1 MNLPNKLTLLRV
13 CMIPFFVVF
22 ARMGAFWAQCVAVGI
37 YALACITDTLD
48 GHIARSRNLITDF
61 GKFMDPIADK
71 LLVMSALV
79 VLTAQGR
86 MPDWV
91 CILMLAREFLV
102 SGFRLVAVE
111 NGRVI
116 AAGPLGKLKTE
127 GEEDETTVTTFV
139 PYKISGTEVYY
150 SGGIVIETVGEMQ
163 DENSDG
169 EIDEKD
175 ILTQAQYRLKYGYDN
190 TLSGKVEKYL
200 NGQSD
205 HGVNVAI
212 SETFSAKGFD
222 NKNQFEY
229 STSFANR
236 QHGDLSFARPWKTK
250 VYRAYTYLRDYDGSA
265 ATASNLKWDNQP
277 VTSETEISSI
287 TSHSGALIKV
297 SMPV

>member
-22 ARMGAFWAQCVAVGI
+22 ARMSAFWAQCVAVGI

-61 GKFMDPIADK
+61 GKFRDPIADK

-116 AAGPLGKLKTE
+116 AAGPLGKLKTVFQMVATIALMLLVPVA
-127 GEEDETTVTTFV
+127 GE
-139 PYKISGTEVYY
+139 P
-150 SGGIVIETVGEMQ
+150 
-163 DENSDG
+163 
-169 EIDEKD
+169 
-175 ILTQAQYRLKYGYDN
+175 LL
-190 TLSGKVEKYL
+190 
-200 NGQSD
+200 
-205 HGVNVAI
+205 
-212 SETFSAKGFD
+212 
-222 NKNQFEY
+222 
-229 STSFANR
+229 
-236 QHGDLSFARPWKTK
+236 
-250 VYRAYTYLRDYDGSA
+250 GSA
-265 ATASNLKWDNQP
+265 G
-277 VTSETEISSI
+277 VTIANVLMYIALALTVV
-287 TSHSGALIKV
+287 SGADYLIRNRDCIKD
-297 SMPV
+297 M